1 MFIVSQ
7 VNCICS
13 LCIKEVFPFSNID
26 DNEIADLVICKPA
39 VEDLSKI
46 VFNPFDLNDINDL
59 TPISHI
65 DPDKQYFNTVTERGN
80 SLYYNEESFNDRCTS
95 LGNPKHNISVI
106 HLNIRSVH
114 KNLNNF
120 ECYLRNFSHQ
130 FKVIGLSETW
140 NNEFNVDMCEIK
152 CYNSE
157 HLYRSN
163 RKGGG
168 VSVFIINC
176 LKYTVSSD
184 LSVINNIIKILFI
197 EIKKEQFGAHK
208 DMIIGVVYMPP
219 KIAIDL
225 FIGEL
230 LRIFNSLSK
239 ENKYVVL
246 MGDYNV
252 NLLNVES
259 HNMTAEFI
267 EMIYSFSMLPVIN
280 RPTRVQGNSVS
291 LIDNIYC
298 NNSTFDNLVYVVVF
312 YQLIYRIILQYSLYF
327 HFEEL

>member
-1 MFIVSQ
+1 M
-7 VNCICS
+7 
-13 LCIKEVFPFSNID
+13 
-26 DNEIADLVICKPA
+26 
-39 VEDLSKI
+39 
-46 VFNPFDLNDINDL
+46 FNPFDLNDINDL

-65 DPDKQYFNTVTERGN
+65 DPDKHYFNTVTECCN

-176 LKYTVSSD
+176 LKYTVRSD
-184 LSVINNIIKILFI
+184 LSVINNIIEILFI
-197 EIKKEQFGAHK
+197 EIK
-208 DMIIGVVYMPP
+208 
-219 KIAIDL
+219 
-225 FIGEL
+225 
-230 LRIFNSLSK
+230 RN
-239 ENKYVVL
+239 
-246 MGDYNV
+246 
-252 NLLNVES
+252 
-259 HNMTAEFI
+259 
-267 EMIYSFSMLPVIN
+267 
-280 RPTRVQGNSVS
+280 
-291 LIDNIYC
+291 
-298 NNSTFDNLVYVVVF
+298 NLVH
-312 YQLIYRIILQYSLYF
+312 IKT
-327 HFEEL
+327 